1 MAILLIWE
9 CNHCL
14 RNWAQTRSE
23 HVSIRLISRD
33 KVGDAP
39 QSHFEWSDNRSHCN
53 WRQPVAQP
61 MGSQLNS
68 QAMSANFAARSR
80 PGGVSSRPRAR
91 FNFLLLNLIRPF
103 SQKNTGNRW
112 KQQTCKHL
120 KDAERAKRVAFLL
133 CAERAGGARWQEGKK
148 VDKRMR
154 LLSSQ
159 SAARRQCHG
168 CTSQF
173 VHICPKSSN
182 GSCAADLLVE
192 N

>member
-1 MAILLIWE
+1 
-9 CNHCL
+9 
-14 RNWAQTRSE
+14 
-23 HVSIRLISRD
+23 
-33 KVGDAP
+33 
-39 QSHFEWSDNRSHCN
+39 
-53 WRQPVAQP
+53 

-68 QAMSANFAARSR
+68 QAMSANFAARSKSR

-103 SQKNTGNRW
+103 SQKNTGNKW
-112 KQQTCKHL
+112 KQQTNANSWKIL
-120 KDAERAKRVAFLL
+120 KDNMKDAERAKTVTFLL

-173 VHICPKSSN
+173 VHICPKSSD
-182 GSCAADLLVE
+182 GSCAADLLSWELALKVPGRLLCACNTPKQMQQQME
-192 N
+192 AGAGGFSRKKMNN

>member
-1 MAILLIWE
+1 MQVDFQKHSKKGFSQETCCIQSSRSQETLDGFMAILLIWE

-68 QAMSANFAARSR
+68 QAMSANFAARSKSR

-112 KQQTCKHL
+112 KQQTDANSWKML
-120 KDAERAKRVAFLL
+120 KERK
-133 CAERAGGARWQEGKK
+133 G
-148 VDKRMR
+148 
-154 LLSSQ
+154 
-159 SAARRQCHG
+159 
-168 CTSQF
+168 
-173 VHICPKSSN
+173 
-182 GSCAADLLVE
+182 
-192 N
+192 

>member
-1 MAILLIWE
+1 MEIA
-9 CNHCL
+9 
-14 RNWAQTRSE
+14 
-23 HVSIRLISRD
+23 
-33 KVGDAP
+33 
-39 QSHFEWSDNRSHCN
+39 NRC
-53 WRQPVAQP
+53 
-61 MGSQLNS
+61 
-68 QAMSANFAARSR
+68 
-80 PGGVSSRPRAR
+80 
-91 FNFLLLNLIRPF
+91 
-103 SQKNTGNRW
+103 
-112 KQQTCKHL
+112 KQL

-173 VHICPKSSN
+173 IHICPKSSN
-182 GSCAADLLVE
+182 GSCAADLLIE